1 MMKMASD
8 SSFEDSRSSQNNKKK
23 GGIKEEEEEEEEEE
37 KVNKINCKSRN
48 GESSSS
54 SSVELENEKK
64 STASGS
70 VRQYNRSKTPRL
82 RWTPDLHLC
91 FVHAVERLGGQDRAT
106 PKLVLQLMNIK
117 GLSIAH
123 VKSHLQMYR
132 SRKTDDPNQVMT
144 EQGLIFEGGDHHI
157 FKLSQLPMLHSCKN
171 QRPSSNF
178 GYGSHSK
185 GGSALD
191 IARRGIYTSLT
202 ERIFGSCNNNSHSC
216 SNGETA
222 SGRRNLTHPS
232 LKDFQSFHGSWQTQQ
247 RPSKMGFQDRL
258 KRKTVMDSN
267 GEEEDID
274 LNLSLKITTLT
285 KQNYKDTIESDDEK
299 GTCSFEGVVV
309 DSSLSL
315 SLASSSS
322 KVVGND
328 DEYSRR
334 KHART
339 MPISTLDLTL

>member
-23 GGIKEEEEEEEEEE
+23 GGIEEDEEEEENED
-37 KVNKINCKSRN
+37 KVNCKSRN
-48 GESSSS
+48 GESSSN

-132 SRKTDDPNQVMT
+132 SRKTDDPNQDMT

-157 FKLSQLPMLHSCKN
+157 FKLSQLPMLHSFKN
-171 QRPSSNF
+171 QR
-178 GYGSHSK
+178 YGSHNNK
-185 GGSALD
+185 GASALD

-202 ERIFGSCNNNSHSC
+202 ERIFGSYKKDNSHSC
-216 SNGETA
+216 SIGETA
-222 SGRRNLTHPS
+222 SGRRNLGH
-232 LKDFQSFHGSWQTQQ
+232 HGCWQTQEI
-247 RPSKMGFQDRL
+247 RPSKMGSQDKQ
-258 KRKTVMDSN
+258 KRKILMDSN
-267 GEEEDID
+267 GEEEEEDID

-299 GTCSFEGVVV
+299 GTCSFEGVV
-309 DSSLSL
+309 DSNLSL

-328 DEYSRR
+328 DEYQYGSRR

-339 MPISTLDLTL
+339 IPISTLDLTL